1 MIPDQFVNQ
10 QYVNLETFRTNGEGV
25 RTPVWFVRE
34 GDTIYIWTEA
44 ESWKV
49 KRIRRNRNIRISPCK
64 SMGEPTGRW
73 VHGNAE
79 SNESPEAQQNVR
91 NLMRKK
97 YGLAF
102 RFFELAGKFKKKQY
116 TTLQIKFAGVNE
128 DLDPSRN

>member
-34 GDTIYIWTEA
+34 EDTIYIWTEA

-49 KRIRRNRNIRISPCK
+49 KRIRRNRNIRITPCK

-73 VHGNAE
+73 VDAIAE
-79 SNESPEAQQNVR
+79 TDDSLEEQQNVR

-102 RFFELAGKFKKKQY
+102 RFFELAGKLKKTEY
-116 TTLQIKFAGVNE
+116 TTLRVKLFGSE
-128 DLDPSRN
+128 